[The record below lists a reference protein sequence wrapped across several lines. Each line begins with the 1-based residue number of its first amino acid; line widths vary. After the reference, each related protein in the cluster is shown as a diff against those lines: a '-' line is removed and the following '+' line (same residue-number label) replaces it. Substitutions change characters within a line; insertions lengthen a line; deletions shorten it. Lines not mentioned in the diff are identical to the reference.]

1 MSPDRSK
8 ALQLCT
14 RCMLTLAGI
23 AALVCASF
31 AYLSLHLERLLT
43 LDALRDLTSF
53 FVSFFPPDVSR
64 SFIAKTTT
72 AGIETLAVSAVGTLL
87 AVLCGLLLA
96 LPASGR
102 YGAGLRMSARFML
115 SLLRSIPELVWAAF
129 MVLAAGLGPFA
140 GCLALAIHTSGVLGR
155 LFAETLENTPPEP
168 AQALREAGS
177 GATLA
182 FFYGTLPVVLPQ
194 FTSYA
199 LYRWEYNIRMATVLG
214 FVGAGG
220 LGQMLYTSLSW
231 FQTHE
236 ASSVIIA
243 MVAIVTAVDV
253 FSAWLRRFLG
263 RAGG

>member
-1 MSPDRSK
+1 MTSARLVWTPW
-8 ALQLCT
+8 AV
-14 RCMLTLAGI
+14 LAGFV
-23 AALVCASF
+23 AATAASF
-31 AYLSLHLERLLT
+31 SYLGVNFIELLT
-43 LDALRDLTSF
+43 GDSARQMATF
-53 FVSFFPPDVSR
+53 ARGFFPPDTSSEVLR
-64 SFIAKTTT
+64 RVARG
-72 AGIETLAVSAVGTLL
+72 AAETLGISALGTVL
-87 AVLCGLLLA
+87 AVLAGVVFA

-102 YGAGLRMSARFML
+102 WGWPLRVPARFL
-115 SLLRSIPELVWAAF
+115 LNILRSIPELVWAAF

-199 LYRWEYNIRMATVLG
+199 LYRWEYNIRMAAVLG